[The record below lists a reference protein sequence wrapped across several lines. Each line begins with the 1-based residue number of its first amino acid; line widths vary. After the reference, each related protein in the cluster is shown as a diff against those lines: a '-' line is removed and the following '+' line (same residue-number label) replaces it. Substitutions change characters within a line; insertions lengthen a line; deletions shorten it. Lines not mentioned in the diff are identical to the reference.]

1 MADRATDM
9 TIVDKIRFFVLGVV
23 SEKAE
28 QISAD
33 QDELMKSANGGSHH
47 VELLFAPFLAVPQ
60 PA

>member
-1 MADRATDM
+1 M